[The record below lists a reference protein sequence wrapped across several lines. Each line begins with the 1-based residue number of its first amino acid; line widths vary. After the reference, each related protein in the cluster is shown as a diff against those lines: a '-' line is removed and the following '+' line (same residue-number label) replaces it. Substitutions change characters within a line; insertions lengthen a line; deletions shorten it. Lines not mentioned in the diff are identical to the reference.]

1 MVNSLSNVGYV
12 GYAVETVEGDLAS
25 PTIFLPVT
33 SFSFDSTNDYITPDE
48 IRGSR
53 DRSVAMVSPYAVSGT
68 MEMELVPNGIRPLLK
83 SACATPGA
91 NGALTASA
99 YSGGGYL
106 TTFTPGSQ
114 ETMTFSFESSAADIL
129 IMRYGGL
136 RVNTLEISAAF
147 GEIVTASWGLEGTTR
162 QKQGGTTS
170 ESYATSLPFHF
181 NGASV
186 KVNNAW
192 AANIKNFTFSLGN
205 NIERV
210 GTLRKTR
217 SYYRSAFGMR
227 DVGLSA
233 TMDFQNTAD
242 YDLFLAETE
251 FEVILHME
259 GASLGTSKETLEIT
273 LPRVRWNMVNAPLQ
287 AGSFIEQ
294 AVEATILKPAA
305 ADIFTIKLV
314 NNESTSV

>member
-12 GYAVETVEGDLAS
+12 GYAVEAVEGDLAT
-25 PTIFLPVT
+25 PTIFLPVS
-33 SFSFDSTNDYITPDE
+33 SFSFDSTNDYITPE
-48 IRGSR
+48 QIRGSR
-53 DRSVAMVSPYAVSGT
+53 DKSIAMVSPYSVSGT

-83 SACATPGA
+83 SAFATPST
-91 NGALTASA
+91 LTAGA

-106 TTFTPGSQ
+106 TTFTPGSD
-114 ETMTFSFESSAADIL
+114 EATTFSFESSAADIL
-129 IMRYGGL
+129 IMRYGGI

-162 QKQGGTTS
+162 AKQVSTTA
-170 ESYATSLPFHF
+170 ESYASALPFHF
-181 NGASV
+181 TGASV
-186 KVNNAW
+186 KVNGAW
-192 AANIKNFTFSLGN
+192 AANIKNFTFNVGN
-205 NIERV
+205 NIDRI

-217 SYYRSAFGMR
+217 SWYRSAFGLR
-227 DVGLSA
+227 DMGLSA

-242 YDLFLAETE
+242 YDLFLAETD

-294 AVEATILKPAA
+294 AVEATILKPMSG
-305 ADIFTIKLV
+305 ADICTVKVI
-314 NNESTSV
+314 NNESASV